1 MRLTQGDGKGYE
13 FTSQLFFTDAQ
24 ADEIFTAAP
33 YNSKGKRNLLN
44 AGDGIYQQSG
54 GQTLVTLTK
63 SGSGYAGTFDHRASG
78 CLKHHPQTGDDR
90 VDAKANETL

>member
-1 MRLTQGDGKGYE
+1 MNSQPRPGTPGPSRPHHFKVRLTQGDGKGYE

-24 ADEIFTAAP
+24 ADEIFTAAR

-63 SGSGYAGTFDHRASG
+63 SGSGYAGTFDIGLQVA
-78 CLKHHPQTGDDR
+78 
-90 VDAKANETL
+90 